1 MSYEKNEKVN
11 FLGVKID
18 IVNYDRVHEIIKTT
32 LDNNH
37 KGYICVNDVGNVISA
52 TKDKLLF
59 EAINSSLLSLADGT
73 PLAWFAKLVGY
84 KEIERISGMDI
95 MINRFSQKD
104 DYHHYLLGD
113 TESRI
118 NRVIEKAKGINSSIQ
133 IKGYSPPFKVF
144 DAEDNRLMIDKLNT
158 DKPDIIWV
166 SFGGRKQEKWM
177 HDNIIN
183 LDRGIMIGVGAAFQW
198 FLGDLVVPP
207 KIVQRMGLQ
216 WLFRVTQM
224 MLFTSPRDTRRAT
237 RSLQHRLKFALYF
250 PREVIK
256 ARAELRNKSNP

>member
-1 MSYEKNEKVN
+1 MSYEKNENVN

-18 IVNYDRVHEIIKTT
+18 IVNYSRVHEIIKTT
-32 LDNNH
+32 IDNNR

-52 TKDKLLF
+52 SQDKVLF

-95 MINRFSQKD
+95 MVNQFSQKD
-104 DYHHYLLGD
+104 GYRHFLLGD
-113 TESRI
+113 TDSRI
-118 NRVIEKAKGINSSIQ
+118 NRVIEKAKDINSSIQ

-144 DAEDNRLMIDKLNT
+144 DAEDNRLMIDKLNS

-166 SFGGRKQEKWM
+166 SFGGGKQEKWM
-177 HDNIIN
+177 HDNIKN
-183 LDRGIMIGVGAAFQW
+183 LERGIMIGVGAAFQW

-207 KIVQRMGLQ
+207 KILQRMGLQ
-216 WLFRVTQM
+216 WLFRFTQM
-224 MLFTSPRDTRRAT
+224 MLFTSPRDMKRAK
-237 RSLQHRLKFALYF
+237 RALLQRLKFALSF
-250 PREVIK
+250 PRELIK
-256 ARAELRNKSNP
+256 AREEFEKKRNS